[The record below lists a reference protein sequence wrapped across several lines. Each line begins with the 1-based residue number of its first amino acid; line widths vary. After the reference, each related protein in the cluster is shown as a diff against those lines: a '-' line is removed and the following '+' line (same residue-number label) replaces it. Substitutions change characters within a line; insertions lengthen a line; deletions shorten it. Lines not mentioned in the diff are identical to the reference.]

1 MAAPLKNH
9 PISTAFRKPGKLWSK
24 GYHTGVDYKAPI
36 GTEVYAVQDGTVIP
50 GSWGK
55 AYGTQVLV
63 DQKALNDGT
72 LNRIAGGWAIYA
84 HLSQSL
90 VKPGQ
95 KIKKGDLIGRVGNT
109 GTNTTGAHLHFE
121 VRNNQK
127 WGAGSEVDPMPFINA

>member
-1 MAAPLKNH
+1 MAAPLKKH
-9 PISTAFRKPGKLWSK
+9 PISTPFKKPGKLWSK

-36 GTEVYAVQDGTVIP
+36 GTEVYAVQGGTVID

-55 AYGTQVLV
+55 AYGTQILV
-63 DQKALNDGT
+63 DQEALNDGKP
-72 LNRIAGGWAIYA
+72 NRIAGGWAIYA

-109 GTNTTGAHLHFE
+109 GTNTTGAHLHYE
-121 VRNNQK
+121 VRNNK
-127 WGAGSEVDPMPFINA
+127 RWSDGTEVDPMPFINA